1 MVSSGQ
7 VNSDSSSLVSVLS
20 EYNSVISELGSGWKG
35 LSYDNLSSKASE
47 FSSEYSSKISSQMSA
62 FASACDL
69 YEQYKT
75 AKENLEIA
83 RDNFNLA
90 MSNNDDAN
98 VSFYSRKVTQYSD
111 YVDNLKARIESNLQ
125 AAISS
130 GGSSSKSSSSP
141 GSIVNDAVKEV
152 QAEKQARQEAEAKEK
167 AEAEAA
173 AAAAAAEAA
182 APATASG
189 VAPGVQG
196 AMDWAIAI
204 ANDNSHGYSQG
215 SRWGSP
221 DYDCS
226 SLICQAYQNAGIPV
240 RDAGASFTGDMLPA
254 FQSCGFTWI
263 PGCPTVES
271 LQPGDVLL
279 NVANHTE
286 MYVGNG
292 QLVGAHWD
300 KNGVP
305 GDASGEEISVGGY
318 YVPDCGWD
326 GVLRYTGD
334 VGKQ

>member
-1 MVSSGQ
+1 MVSSSQ

-20 EYNSVISELGSGWKG
+20 EYDSVISELGSGWKG
-35 LSYDNLSSKASE
+35 LSYDNLCSKASE
-47 FSSEYSSKISSQMSA
+47 FSSDYSSKVKDQMTY
-62 FASACDL
+62 FANACDL
-69 YEQYKT
+69 YKRYKI

-83 RDNFNLA
+83 KENFNLA
-90 MSNNDDAN
+90 MSNNDDSN
-98 VSFYSRKVTQYSD
+98 KTFYSNKVSEYRDSMD
-111 YVDNLKARIESNLQ
+111 SLKSQIENNLQ
-125 AAISS
+125 AAISA
-130 GGSSSKSSSSP
+130 GGGVAHQSISSILANATETIKQEQ
-141 GSIVNDAVKEV
+141 AAAKAKE
-152 QAEKQARQEAEAKEK
+152 EAEAKAK

-173 AAAAAAEAA
+173 ATAAAAA

-196 AMDWAIAI
+196 AMDWAIGI
-204 ANDNSHGYSQG
+204 ANDNTHGYSQG

-226 SLICQAYQNAGIPV
+226 SLLIQAYQNAGIPV
-240 RDAGASFTGDMLPA
+240 KDAGATYTGNMIPA

-263 PGCPTVES
+263 PGNPSVES

-279 NVANHTE
+279 NIQSHTE

-292 QLVGAHWD
+292 QLVGAHFD
-300 KNGVP
+300 GDGYS
-305 GDASGEEISVGGY
+305 GDATGDEINVGGY
-318 YVPDCGWD
+318 YDYPWD